1 MENFIS
7 KMVLLSIEYSYI
19 RNVDLS
25 VIKEITCSVLN
36 KTQISLS
43 IPLYLEQIILIHFP
57 SISGISIAVYSYVVI
72 V

>member
-1 MENFIS
+1 MFVDRSGWKSSFS

-36 KTQISLS
+36 ISKVNKTVKETIFND
-43 IPLYLEQIILIHFP
+43 YL
-57 SISGISIAVYSYVVI
+57 
-72 V
+72 